1 VHYFWLRLIN
11 IKFNFAVVPDPPVTT
26 LAPGKNDTVIAMNV
40 LWLINLNV
48 PIDQNQ
54 QPLMMKRKL
63 PDRILTRRTQLGV
76 VVIQQIR
83 AGVTP
88 VAATAL
94 EVMAVVTHQTA
105 PGVTPVAAA
114 IALEVTVVMV
124 VVIQRIALGVIPVEV
139 EVMGPEVTVRI
150 IAEIQVTP
158 LGGAIETVIQEVIQQ
173 VVCDVQESASCLI
186 AMSVS

>member
-1 VHYFWLRLIN
+1 MHYFWLRLIN

-26 LAPGKNDTVIAMNV
+26 IAPGKDDTIIAMHV
-40 LWLINLNV
+40 LWLINPNV

-63 PDRILTRRTQLGV
+63 PDQILTRPTQLGV
-76 VVIQQIR
+76 AVIQQIP

-94 EVMAVVTHQTA
+94 EVMAVVTLQTA
-105 PGVTPVAAA
+105 PGVTPAAA
-114 IALEVTVVMV
+114 IALEVTAVMV
-124 VVIQRIALGVIPVEV
+124 VVIQRIALGAIPV
-139 EVMGPEVTVRI
+139 VMGPGVTVRI

-158 LGGAIETVIQEVIQQ
+158 LGGAIETEIIPIIQEVIQQ
-173 VVCDVQESASCLI
+173 VVCDVRESASFLQTT
-186 AMSVS
+186 SVS